1 MRKKDDFSLLQLRT
15 ALDLPQAE
23 MARRMGLSLR
33 PYQEL
38 ESKTRTIRGR
48 HIRLAELV
56 ALEVAVEN
64 DDPELAPKDIRRVAI
79 KLQRFATRA
88 NTGLPIKS
96 LPLS

>member
-1 MRKKDDFSLLQLRT
+1 MPKEDDFSLLKLRT
-15 ALDLPQAE
+15 ALGLPQAE

-38 ESKTRTIRGR
+38 ESKVRTTRSR

-64 DDPELAPKDIRRVAI
+64 DDPNLAPQDIRRLAI
-79 KLQRFATRA
+79 KLAIAILMA
-88 NTGLPIKS
+88 NLPRK
-96 LPLS
+96 

>member
-1 MRKKDDFSLLQLRT
+1 MPTAGDFSLVQLRT
-15 ALDLPQAE
+15 ALGLPQAE

-38 ESKTRTIRGR
+38 ESQVRTTRSR

-64 DDPELAPKDIRRVAI
+64 DDPDLAPQDIRRLAI
-79 KLQRFATRA
+79 RLAIAILKA
-88 NTGLPIKS
+88 NLPRK
-96 LPLS
+96 

>member
-1 MRKKDDFSLLQLRT
+1 MPKEDDFSLLKVRT
-15 ALDLPQAE
+15 ALGLPQAE

-38 ESKTRTIRGR
+38 ESEVRKTRGR

-64 DDPELAPKDIRRVAI
+64 DDPELAPQDIRRLAI
-79 KLQRFATRA
+79 KLAIAILMA
-88 NTGLPIKS
+88 NLPRK
-96 LPLS
+96 